1 MSATSPHSVPPP
13 PVAPPPRRVGLG
25 YLRASAPLRRWR
37 TVDLLTAAFLGAA
50 FGVLYWIWGLAYTAP
65 SAALEALY
73 RPLGSLTYGPWL
85 LAGVVGGLVVRRP
98 GAAFLCE
105 VVAAL
110 VSMLAGTSWGW
121 ATLLSGALEGLGAEL
136 AFAIFGY
143 AAFTMSNAIFA
154 GALAAPLEAVWE
166 LSYYYGWAWP
176 TIHEVVYA
184 IAFIV
189 SGAACGALAWL
200 VVRALAS
207 SGALNALPPGQELRE
222 AHAH

>member
-105 VVAAL
+105 V
-110 VSMLAGTSWGW
+110 
-121 ATLLSGALEGLGAEL
+121 

-176 TIHEVVYA
+176 TIHEAVYA

-189 SGAACGALAWL
+189 SGAACGAVAWL